1 MTKRYIIRDIEMC
14 CLRRMPEPYH
24 YVRYSW
30 VSEVNLERLS
40 EEMRG
45 AFAVEP
51 IFMPEDERELTLVKY
66 DRERLK
72 IRADTLK
79 VRLSPYKAVL
89 FQRDSAPFSRRDME
103 LRGRILELYPRNT
116 PTPFPIS
123 YSVEPEFEV
132 AEPE

>member
-1 MTKRYIIRDIEMC
+1 
-14 CLRRMPEPYH
+14 MPEPYH

-30 VSEVNLERLS
+30 FTEVNLERLS

-51 IFMPEDERELTLVKY
+51 VFMPENDSELTIVKY
-66 DRERLK
+66 DREKLK
-72 IRADTLK
+72 IGADTLK
-79 VRLSPYKAVL
+79 VRLSPYRAVL
-89 FQRDSAPFSRRDME
+89 FQRDSAPFSPRDVE
-103 LRGRILELYPRNT
+103 LRGRILELYPRIT